1 LGLFISPEKKR
12 GRRKARREKE
22 RVLMMEKKQVQ
33 RQGFACASPMT
44 RMVRLV
50 VILLRLIR
58 GCQIARKE
66 GISVEIPSL

>member
-1 LGLFISPEKKR
+1 
-12 GRRKARREKE
+12 
-22 RVLMMEKKQVQ
+22 MMEKKQVQ

-50 VILLRLIR
+50 VILVRLIR